1 MQSRPVETLALVF
14 LTHLVGLWQNKTTEH
29 TLAMLHLTLL
39 TKKAQLSVR
48 FRIADFPEIG
58 SSVLEIFIANF
69 FHVLPKGLWQI
80 ISKLSTI
87 K

>member
-1 MQSRPVETLALVF
+1 
-14 LTHLVGLWQNKTTEH
+14 
-29 TLAMLHLTLL
+29 MLHLTLL

-48 FRIADFPEIG
+48 FRIDDFPEIG

-69 FHVLPKGLWQI
+69 FHVLSKGLWQI
-80 ISKLSTI
+80 ISKFSTI